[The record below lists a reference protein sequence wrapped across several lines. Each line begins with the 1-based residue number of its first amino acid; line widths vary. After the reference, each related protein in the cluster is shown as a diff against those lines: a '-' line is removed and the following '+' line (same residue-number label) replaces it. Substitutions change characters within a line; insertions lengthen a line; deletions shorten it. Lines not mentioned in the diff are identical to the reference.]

1 MFYRFDE
8 IKEKIKEN
16 SDFSALIGKK
26 AESLINLSGWGFPV
40 PDGGCITTDGFDSFM
55 SDNKM
60 DHLINDI
67 RSDMKNGAEHQV
79 ILDKAKEARE
89 VILQGVMDISLVEKL
104 EELQKQHPES
114 HFAVRS
120 SGTKE
125 DLGDASFAGQYSSIL
140 NVKGITHLRLAVR
153 QCWDIEK
160 RCPASL
166 FNVRVI
172 QYCLDKNIDFTDMR
186 LSVIVQQMIPAEK
199 SGVLFTVNPI
209 TGADKEIMIEACFGI
224 GEALVGGE
232 VTPDHYLYDW
242 YNEVENERTISDKK
256 VTSIAIDHPPFITS
270 IDTPEDKRNAAVLD
284 EDEVRELADLS
295 MQVKAEYGFP
305 VDIEWAKYNDRFYL
319 LQSRPITKIHYSG
332 INDEWTTADFK
343 DGGVSSTVCSQY
355 MWSLYD
361 LIWEN
366 EVPGYLIKT
375 RIEDHVRPTVW
386 GDMFYGRPYWNV
398 TEMKKGL
405 EQIPG
410 YKEKDFDE
418 SMGIKIA
425 YEGPG
430 FVAKTNLKTIV
441 KGIKVLTALGRLFK
455 EVLGHWPEFKEQ
467 QEAKLAKLTD
477 FDPEALRRNEFFTFF
492 KTFICEEYY
501 LSEATY
507 FNSIFAS
514 SNNASLFKEKLD
526 KLKLDV
532 NYPNLIS
539 GLTDLSHL
547 MPMYRIWDL
556 KETIKADTAACEFWQ
571 KTSVAELVDLWRA
584 GDDNNFMND
593 VRAYIEEFKFHS
605 TRELDITVPRYG
617 EDPSFVMETIKNSLD
632 LGPEMNPSILNK
644 KQNEAYLE
652 ERKKLLSAVP
662 FYKRK
667 SIGNGLTELRKFLWW
682 REELRDLSTQYY
694 YYVRKFTLVLAKHLC
709 EMNVLDTV
717 DDIFFLPVEDIL
729 SIIKGDMQDDQVA
742 SLIKKN
748 KLYYNA
754 FRNYKNPNEIGNRFN
769 NAMLKVK
776 RTGDGVFAGIPCSPG
791 VVTGKVKVIED
802 IFDSGRIEKGDI
814 LITKYTD
821 PGWTPKFGLLA
832 GVVTESGGLLSHA
845 AVISREYGIP
855 AVLAVEDITTS
866 IQDGQV
872 VTIDGNTGSVVIE
885 GK

>member
-8 IKEKIKEN
+8 VKEKINEN
-16 SDFSALIGKK
+16 PDFSALIGKK

-40 PDGGCITTDGFDSFM
+40 PDGGCITTDGFDNFM
-55 SDNKM
+55 TVNKL

-67 RSDMKNGAEHQV
+67 RSDMKNGADHQK

-89 VILQGVMDISLVEKL
+89 IILQGVMDASLIEKL
-104 EELQKQHPES
+104 EALQAENPES

-125 DLGDASFAGQYSSIL
+125 DLGDASFAGQYTSIL
-140 NVKGITHLRLAVR
+140 NVNGITHLRLAVR
-153 QCWDIEK
+153 QCW
-160 RCPASL
+160 ASL

-172 QYCLDKNIDFTDMR
+172 QYCLDKEIDFTDMR
-186 LSVIVQQMIPAEK
+186 LSVIIQQMVPAEK

-209 TGADKEIMIEACFGI
+209 TGTDKEIMIEACYGI

-232 VTPDHYLYDW
+232 VTPDLYLYDW
-242 YNEVENERTISDKK
+242 YQGLENERTISDKK
-256 VTSIAIDHPPFITS
+256 VTSIVIDQPPFITS
-270 IDTPEDKRNAAVLD
+270 IETPEAKRNVAVLNQ
-284 EDEVRELADLS
+284 EEVRELSDLS
-295 MQVKAEYGFP
+295 MQVAEKYGFP
-305 VDIEWAKYNDRFYL
+305 VDIEWSWYQGRFYL

-332 INDEWTTADFK
+332 LKDEWSTADFK
-343 DGGVSSTVCSQY
+343 DGGVSSTVCSPY

-366 EVPGYLIKT
+366 EVPSYLMKAK
-375 RIEDHVRPTVW
+375 IEDEVRPIVW

-405 EQIPG
+405 EKIPG

-418 SMGIKIA
+418 SMGIRIA
-425 YEGPG
+425 YEGDG
-430 FVAKTNLKTIV
+430 FVAKTNLKSIV
-441 KGIKVLTALGRLFK
+441 KGIRVLTALGKIFKNMLGYWPVFK
-455 EVLGHWPEFKEQ
+455 EG
-467 QEAKLAKLTD
+467 QETKLAKLTD
-477 FDPEALRRNEFFTFF
+477 FDPESLDRKRYFDFFS
-492 KTFICEEYY
+492 TFITEEYY

-507 FNSIFAS
+507 FNSIFSS

-526 KLKLDV
+526 KLGVEV

-547 MPMYRIWDL
+547 MPMYRIWEL
-556 KETIKADTAACEFWQ
+556 KEIIKADSAAFEFWE
-571 KTSVAELVDLWRA
+571 KTSVEELVELWKT
-584 GDDNNFMND
+584 GSDTYFMPE
-593 VRAYIEEFKFHS
+593 VRAYIEDFKFHS

-617 EDPSFVMETIKNSLD
+617 EDPSFVMETIKNSFD
-632 LGPEMNPSILNK
+632 LGPELDPSVLNK
-644 KQNEAYLE
+644 KQNESYHE
-652 ERKKLLSAVP
+652 ERKKLLAAVP

-667 SIGNGLTELRKFLWW
+667 SIGNALTELRKFLWW

-694 YYVRKFTLVLAKHLC
+694 YYVRKFTLVLADHLTD
-709 EMNVLDTV
+709 MKILDTQ

-729 SIIKGDMQDDQVA
+729 SLIKGALSEEMA
-742 SLIKKN
+742 GLLIKKN
-748 KLYYNA
+748 KRYYEA

-769 NAMLKVK
+769 GAAAKGNGKLNGAF
-776 RTGDGVFAGIPCSPG
+776 TGIGCSPG
-791 VVTGKVKVIED
+791 LVTGKVKVIRD
-802 IFDSGRIEKGDI
+802 IFDSGRLEKGDI

-855 AVLAVEDITTS
+855 AVLAVDGITS
-866 IQDGQV
+866 SVLDGQV
-872 VTIDGNTGSVVIE
+872 VTIDGNTGSVMLE